1 MMKKS
6 ELRFETGVEE
16 LIYQTKRK
24 ERKRRLERKRK
35 ERETHKR
42 SQLKRDTS
50 GVFTNS
56 RNSLFRIGY
65 YHSFC
70 FRFIFWDIFF
80 KNTFL
85 ATSSG
90 GALIP
95 HTATFVLVESGHTHD
110 LYSFNYSTGPPRVWY
125 SFKLSK
131 ADLRQLSDFIL

>member
-6 ELRFETGVEE
+6 ELKFETGVEE

-50 GVFTNS
+50 GIFTNS
-56 RNSLFRIGY
+56 KNSLFRIGY

-70 FRFIFWDIFF
+70 FRFIFWDFF
-80 KNTFL
+80 LRTF
-85 ATSSG
+85 S
-90 GALIP
+90 
-95 HTATFVLVESGHTHD
+95 
-110 LYSFNYSTGPPRVWY
+110 
-125 SFKLSK
+125 
-131 ADLRQLSDFIL
+131 